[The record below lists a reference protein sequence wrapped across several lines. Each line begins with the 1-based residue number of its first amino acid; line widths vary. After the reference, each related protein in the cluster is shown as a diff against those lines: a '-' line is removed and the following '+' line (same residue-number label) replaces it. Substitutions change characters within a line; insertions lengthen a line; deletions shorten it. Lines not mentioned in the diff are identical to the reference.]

1 MDRSSGGWTRAVSVV
16 TLQRNRRR
24 EARGDEAHEARC
36 ADRVIPA
43 RLGDGEESEAR
54 DQQCCRQPAHQ
65 HGTRMRR
72 SAWPGL
78 RAALGAGVVEPAA
91 QQQPEGARR
100 ARGKGSRHRPPQP
113 RPRRRARRVMLPLAE
128 TLARKYRWSGEPLE
142 DLLRECGGVWAPAG
156 RARPSR
162 GRPSRPGPA
171 RTDAA
176 PAGPTRP
183 SPMLACLTTAPC
195 WKQSAWRCRSRRSGA
210 ESYRSCGP
218 GVTGRRGAGTPR
230 GRAAALGGGGLGGG
244 HSTPPCQPGTHPAQE
259 CGGV

>member
-1 MDRSSGGWTRAVSVV
+1 MRCEGWYDNTGARTGDSPKQLATGRTDDGDRNEWPTARPSFRLRGWDRSVGA
-16 TLQRNRRR
+16 LD
-24 EARGDEAHEARC
+24 RGSSS
-36 ADRVIPA
+36 P
-43 RLGDGEESEAR
+43 LGAG
-54 DQQCCRQPAHQ
+54 P
-65 HGTRMRR
+65 
-72 SAWPGL
+72 
-78 RAALGAGVVEPAA
+78 RAALVTTGTFWRAFQQAA
-91 QQQPEGARR
+91 A
-100 ARGKGSRHRPPQP
+100 S
-113 RPRRRARRVMLPLAE
+113 
-128 TLARKYRWSGEPLE
+128 
-142 DLLRECGGVWAPAG
+142 AG
-156 RARPSR
+156 RGRPSR